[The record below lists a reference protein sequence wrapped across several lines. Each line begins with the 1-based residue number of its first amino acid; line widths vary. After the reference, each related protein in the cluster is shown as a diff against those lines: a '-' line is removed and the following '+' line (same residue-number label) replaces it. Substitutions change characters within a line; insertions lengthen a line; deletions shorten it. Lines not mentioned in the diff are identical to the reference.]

1 MSEKPNKT
9 RLAAIIATIYSII
22 IASTFF
28 MMPIY
33 FQSELG
39 FSTSRIGFILAA
51 MSVTALLSMLPS
63 GISNDFITSRKLAI
77 IGLLILILSF
87 ILLYFTKDFLEVL
100 SLMVLIGGA
109 RELFRL
115 SLETFVFK
123 SNDISDMP
131 VSLGNYHGPRMT
143 GLFTGMLLAAIIL
156 RSTGFRE
163 FFVIIGLA
171 LFIPLMLIFFL
182 PDVSVSKSGAAEYK
196 RELIRPS
203 VLIFMLFCFIF
214 TSHWGAEYV
223 NYGLFLKNNLMLSDS
238 QSALYMSFEFLLIGI
253 TVPVFGRYYKRIRLE
268 YSTPFALICSGL
280 GHILMVNTDI
290 YISLIFRGIHGIG
303 DGLLIIISYMIIAEN
318 FSRERIGGL
327 NAAINFI
334 MMAGM
339 LLGSVI
345 YGYLGENYG
354 SGFSLIVS
362 GIVTILSTPVIYLW
376 FVLSKNDLKAVSK

>member
-9 RLAAIIATIYSII
+9 GLASIIATIYSII

-39 FSTSRIGFILAA
+39 FSTTRIGFILAA

-63 GISNDFITSRKLAI
+63 GISNDFITSRRLAI
-77 IGLLILILSF
+77 MGLWILILSF
-87 ILLYFTKDFLEVL
+87 TLLYFTKSFLQVL
-100 SLMVLIGGA
+100 FLMVLIGGA

-123 SNDISDMP
+123 SNDINDMP
-131 VSLGNYHGPRMT
+131 VSLGNYHGPRMS
-143 GLFTGMLLAAIIL
+143 GLFVGMIIAAIVL
-156 RSTGFRE
+156 HRTGFRE
-163 FFVIIGLA
+163 FFLIIGLA
-171 LFIPLMLIFFL
+171 LFFPLVLILFL
-182 PDVSVSKSGAAEYK
+182 PDIPVSKSGAAEYK

-203 VLIFMLFCFIF
+203 ILVFMIFCFIF

-253 TVPVFGRYYKRIRLE
+253 VVPVFGRYYKRIRLE

-280 GHILMVNTDI
+280 GHIFMVNSNVL
-290 YISLIFRGIHGIG
+290 ISLMFRGIHGIG

-318 FSRERIGGL
+318 FSKERIGGL
-327 NAAINFI
+327 NATINFI

-339 LLGSVI
+339 LIGSI
-345 YGYLGENYG
+345 FYGYIGERYN
-354 SGFSLIVS
+354 SGLSLIIS
-362 GIVTILSTPVIYLW
+362 GIVTVLSIPVISIW
-376 FVLSKNDLKAVSK
+376 FSLNKKESNHY